1 MKIVFMGTPQPA
13 VVCLQR
19 LLEDGHEIV
28 AVYTQP
34 DKRVG
39 RGQRLSYP
47 PVKEFA
53 EKLRLKLFQ
62 PFKIRNSEQINLFR
76 SHNADVVVVV
86 AYGKILPKEFLEA
99 FPNGA
104 INVHFSLLPKYRGA
118 APVNWAIANGERF
131 TGVTT
136 MKMDEGLDTGDI
148 LLQQEIEIL
157 PDETAV
163 ELTDRLS
170 ILGAEL
176 LSMTLKNLDKIQ
188 PRQQDETLATY
199 APILKKEDGLINWN
213 LTAREISDRVRAFQP
228 FPTSYTYFR
237 GKRLT
242 IWRCRQ
248 ISDDS
253 MFTAEPGTLIHSSNK
268 TLHVACGE
276 NTVLQIEE
284 LQPEG
289 RKRMHASDFINGWRP
304 SSGEKF
310 SSEIAG

>member
-1 MKIVFMGTPQPA
+1 
-13 VVCLQR
+13 
-19 LLEDGHEIV
+19 
-28 AVYTQP
+28 
-34 DKRVG
+34 
-39 RGQRLSYP
+39 
-47 PVKEFA
+47 
-53 EKLRLKLFQ
+53 
-62 PFKIRNSEQINLFR
+62 
-76 SHNADVVVVV
+76 
-86 AYGKILPKEFLEA
+86 
-99 FPNGA
+99 
-104 INVHFSLLPKYRGA
+104 
-118 APVNWAIANGERF
+118 
-131 TGVTT
+131 

-176 LSMTLKNLDKIQ
+176 LSATLKNLDKIQ
-188 PRQQDETLATY
+188 PRQQDDTLATY

-213 LTAREISDRVRAFQP
+213 LTAREISNRVRAFQP

-253 MFTAEPGTLIHSSNK
+253 ILTAEPGTLIQSSNK
-268 TLHVACGE
+268 TLRVACGE

-289 RKRMHASDFINGWRP
+289 RKRIKASDFVNGWHP

-310 SSEIAG
+310 YS